1 MPLPTITGIARLV
14 ADPELRFTGNGK
26 AVASIRLAFNSRR
39 LNAQTQQW
47 EDGDTF
53 WVRGTAWEQM
63 AENCAETLA
72 KGMEVVVSGELKTQS
87 WEKDGVKRDSTE
99 LAIRSIGPNLA
110 YATAQVTKSTSGGNQ
125 GQQGGQQAQRPQQG
139 QQRQQTAQDDPW
151 ATATPASRPAT
162 NSQGNAASNWGN
174 DQPPF

>member
-14 ADPELRFTGNGK
+14 ADPELRFTSSGK

-53 WVRGTAWEQM
+53 WVRGSAWEQM

-72 KGMEVVVSGELKTQS
+72 KGMEVLVSGELKTQS
-87 WEKDGVKRDSTE
+87 WEKDGVKRDSAE
-99 LAIRSIGPNLA
+99 LAIRSIGPSLA
-110 YATAQVTKSTSGGNQ
+110 YATAQVTKSTSGGTQ
-125 GQQGGQQAQRPQQG
+125 GQQGAQQGQRPQQT
-139 QQRQQTAQDDPW
+139 QQRQQTPQDDPW
-151 ATATPASRPAT
+151 ATAAPAAGRPAAG
-162 NSQGNAASNWGN
+162 QGNAASNWGN